1 MANGQ
6 STVFF
11 DNVTSARIDGDVVKV
26 QPFQL
31 DADGAPEPS
40 GLLIMTRWAATLLC
54 ADLYHT
60 LKKQPA
66 KANKAKVLQFKAA
79 ERKLAKEPGFK

>member
-1 MANGQ
+1 MATVQ

-26 QPFQL
+26 QLFQL

-60 LKKQPA
+60 LKKEPA
-66 KANKAKVLQFKAA
+66 KANKAKIIQFKKAQA
-79 ERKLAKEPGFK
+79 KLAMEPSFK